1 MVPNQPQDKLN
12 VQKITKGDKT
22 DILTPLEGYM
32 KLEKLESSV
41 YDTKELDKRFLADM
55 NSYIKNQKKG
65 LAPKYGAL
73 GLYNREIKT
82 PLGTYRIKLGGVNCN
97 SLIGTEEERLFIEN
111 IPINIPGAD
120 PGWKGRIPEEM
131 FK

>member
-1 MVPNQPQDKLN
+1 M
-12 VQKITKGDKT
+12 
-22 DILTPLEGYM
+22 E
-32 KLEKLESSV
+32 
-41 YDTKELDKRFLADM
+41 KRFLADM
-55 NSYIKNQKKG
+55 HFYIKNQKKG

-73 GLYNREIKT
+73 GLYNREIKN

>member
-41 YDTKELDKRFLADM
+41 YDTKELDKRFLAD
-55 NSYIKNQKKG
+55 SI
-65 LAPKYGAL
+65 
-73 GLYNREIKT
+73 
-82 PLGTYRIKLGGVNCN
+82 
-97 SLIGTEEERLFIEN
+97 LI
-111 IPINIPGAD
+111 
-120 PGWKGRIPEEM
+120 
-131 FK
+131 